1 MVAHRNSAAKLSSVV
16 SSVFVVFLLA
26 HPTQQ
31 APTFECG
38 RSTFT
43 SRIVGGSQTMA
54 NEFPWM
60 AHLLI
65 RDIDGQLFHCGGT
78 LISDTHVLT
87 TTRCVVHNQTNKI
100 YDLLKITLGTNVIKF
115 GESSGQVFDWK
126 KIVIP
131 AGIESMEPDIA
142 IVTLSKPVTF
152 TDYVQPACLPFA
164 DDTNHVNDSVV
175 LTGWGE
181 YSREYNSSGSVLRK
195 IQTTVLSGGQCQQT
209 ARKVPA
215 LSANDVICTEQGSGQ
230 NCNGDDG
237 GPMNYYNAELKRW
250 FVLGVAGRGDSGDCN
265 STNKPINVFTR
276 VGSRLDFI
284 RDYSGVVSPITNSN
298 TTTTPEEFTTISYEI
313 TTEDGNINE
322 TTMETSTETTTN
334 QPVAFTCT
342 GKTDGNYP
350 NPASSCS
357 ANFYK
362 CAHGNAY
369 LFPCHSGLVY
379 RAEIGVCDYPFN
391 VAGCRNR

>member
-1 MVAHRNSAAKLSSVV
+1 MR
-16 SSVFVVFLLA
+16 
-26 HPTQQ
+26 PIR
-31 APTFECG
+31 
-38 RSTFT
+38 RSTIT
-43 SRIVGGSQTMA
+43 SRIVGGSEAMA

-65 RDIDGQLFHCGGT
+65 RGSDGQLFQCGGT

-100 YDLLKITLGTNVIKF
+100 YDLLKITLGANDITV
-115 GESSGQVFDWK
+115 GENSGQVLDWK

-131 AGIESMEPDIA
+131 AGIELVEPDIA
-142 IVTLSKPVTF
+142 VITLSKPVTF

-164 DDTNHVNDSVV
+164 DDTDHVNDSVL

-181 YSREYNSSGSVLRK
+181 NSSGSVLRT

-230 NCNGDDG
+230 HCNADDG
-237 GPMNYYNAELKRW
+237 GPMNYYNAKLKRW
-250 FVLGVAGRGDSGDCN
+250 FILGVAGRGDSGDCIN
-265 STNKPINVFTR
+265 STIKPINVFTR

-284 RDYSGVVSPITNSN
+284 RDCSGVVSPITNAN
-298 TTTTPEEFTTISYEI
+298 TTPTPEEFTTISYQE

-334 QPVAFTCT
+334 QPVPFTCT

-357 ANFYK
+357 ANFYT
-362 CAHGNAY
+362 CSPGNAS
-369 LFPCHSGLVY
+369 LFACPSGLVY
-379 RAEIGVCDYPFN
+379 HAEIGVCDWPFN
-391 VAGCRNR
+391 VAGCKKPLLIF